1 MGTSTTTRCGSR
13 ATWPGTWAAPATTTS
28 LWLGALAPSLGVG
41 LGALLVGLAEPPGL
55 GAEAELAPGFALAL
69 AAELGVALAEA
80 LAELAPGFV
89 LALAA
94 GLGVLALAVLAADGQ
109 AWPLACLSATSVMR
123 PASRSTLTS
132 PWPGPKTT
140 RPSRLATAAAST
152 PTAKVNVAVLNSTFL
167 PLTGRRRALN
177 CTRYTP
183 GLVKAQLIC
192 WWASAGKLTVS
203 CL

>member
-28 LWLGALAPSLGVG
+28 LWLGALVPSLGAG

-55 GAEAELAPGFALAL
+55 GAEAELVRPAGLAP
-69 AAELGVALAEA
+69 LGVALAEA

-192 WWASAGKLTVS
+192 W
-203 CL
+203 

>member
-28 LWLGALAPSLGVG
+28 LWLGALAPSLGAG

-55 GAEAELAPGFALAL
+55 GAEAELAP
-69 AAELGVALAEA
+69 LGVVLAEA
-80 LAELAPGFV
+80 LAELAPGF
-89 LALAA
+89 AF
-94 GLGVLALAVLAADGQ
+94 ALAVLAADGQ
-109 AWPLACLSATSVMR
+109 ACPLACLSATKVMR

-152 PTAKVNVAVLNSTFL
+152 PTAKVNVAVLNTTFL

>member
-41 LGALLVGLAEPPGL
+41 LAEPPGL
-55 GAEAELAPGFALAL
+55 GAEAELVRPAGLAP
-69 AAELGVALAEA
+69 LGVALAEA

-167 PLTGRRRALN
+167 PLTGRKRALN

>member
-13 ATWPGTWAAPATTTS
+13 ATWPGTWAASATTTS
-28 LWLGALAPSLGVG
+28 LWLGALAPSLGAG

-55 GAEAELAPGFALAL
+55 GAEAELVRPAGLAP
-69 AAELGVALAEA
+69 LGSALAEA

>member
-55 GAEAELAPGFALAL
+55 GAALG
-69 AAELGVALAEA
+69 E
-80 LAELAPGFV
+80 
-89 LALAA
+89 
-94 GLGVLALAVLAADGQ
+94 LALAVLAADGQ
-109 AWPLACLSATSVMR
+109 AWPLACLSATRVMR

>member
-55 GAEAELAPGFALAL
+55 GAEAELVRPAGLAP
-69 AAELGVALAEA
+69 LGVALAEA

>member
-41 LGALLVGLAEPPGL
+41 LAEPPGL
-55 GAEAELAPGFALAL
+55 GAEAE
-69 AAELGVALAEA
+69 
-80 LAELAPGFV
+80 

-109 AWPLACLSATSVMR
+109 ACPLACLSATSVIR

>member
-55 GAEAELAPGFALAL
+55 GA
-69 AAELGVALAEA
+69 ALAE
-80 LAELAPGFV
+80 
-89 LALAA
+89 
-94 GLGVLALAVLAADGQ
+94 LALAVLAADGQ
-109 AWPLACLSATSVMR
+109 AWPLACLSATRVMR

>member
-55 GAEAELAPGFALAL
+55 GAALGELAL
-69 AAELGVALAEA
+69 AVGLAPLGVALAEA

-109 AWPLACLSATSVMR
+109 A
-123 PASRSTLTS
+123 
-132 PWPGPKTT
+132 
-140 RPSRLATAAAST
+140 
-152 PTAKVNVAVLNSTFL
+152 
-167 PLTGRRRALN
+167 
-177 CTRYTP
+177 
-183 GLVKAQLIC
+183 
-192 WWASAGKLTVS
+192 
-203 CL
+203 

>member
-13 ATWPGTWAAPATTTS
+13 AMWPGTWAAPATTTS

-41 LGALLVGLAEPPGL
+41 LGVLPAGLAEPPGL
-55 GAEAELAPGFALAL
+55 GAEAELVRPAGLAP
-69 AAELGVALAEA
+69 LGVALAE
-80 LAELAPGFV
+80 
-89 LALAA
+89 
-94 GLGVLALAVLAADGQ
+94 LALAVLAADGQ
-109 AWPLACLSATSVMR
+109 AWPLACLSATRVMR

-152 PTAKVNVAVLNSTFL
+152 PTAKVNVAVLNTTFL

>member
-41 LGALLVGLAEPPGL
+41 LAEPPGL
-55 GAEAELAPGFALAL
+55 GAALG
-69 AAELGVALAEA
+69 E
-80 LAELAPGFV
+80 
-89 LALAA
+89 
-94 GLGVLALAVLAADGQ
+94 LALAVLAADGQ

>member
-55 GAEAELAPGFALAL
+55 GAEAELVRPAGLAP
-69 AAELGVALAEA
+69 LGVALAEA

-109 AWPLACLSATSVMR
+109 AWPLACLSATSMMR

>member
-41 LGALLVGLAEPPGL
+41 LAEPPGL
-55 GAEAELAPGFALAL
+55 GAEAELVRPAGLAP
-69 AAELGVALAEA
+69 LGVALAEA

>member
-55 GAEAELAPGFALAL
+55 GA
-69 AAELGVALAEA
+69 ALAE
-80 LAELAPGFV
+80 
-89 LALAA
+89 
-94 GLGVLALAVLAADGQ
+94 LALAVLAADGQ

>member
-28 LWLGALAPSLGVG
+28 LWLGALVPSLGAG

-55 GAEAELAPGFALAL
+55 GAEAELVRPAGLAP
-69 AAELGVALAEA
+69 LGVALAEA

>member
-41 LGALLVGLAEPPGL
+41 LGALPVGLAEPP
-55 GAEAELAPGFALAL
+55 
-69 AAELGVALAEA
+69 
-80 LAELAPGFV
+80 
-89 LALAA
+89 

>member
-41 LGALLVGLAEPPGL
+41 LGALLIGLAEPPGL
-55 GAEAELAPGFALAL
+55 GAEAELVRPAGLAPLD
-69 AAELGVALAEA
+69 VALAEA

>member
-41 LGALLVGLAEPPGL
+41 LGALPVGLAEPPGL
-55 GAEAELAPGFALAL
+55 GAEAELVRPAGLAP
-69 AAELGVALAEA
+69 LGVALAEA

>member
-41 LGALLVGLAEPPGL
+41 LAEPPGL
-55 GAEAELAPGFALAL
+55 GA
-69 AAELGVALAEA
+69 ALAE
-80 LAELAPGFV
+80 
-89 LALAA
+89 
-94 GLGVLALAVLAADGQ
+94 LALAVLAADGQ

>member
-1 MGTSTTTRCGSR
+1 MGTYTTTRCGSR

-28 LWLGALAPSLGVG
+28 LWLGALAPLLG
-41 LGALLVGLAEPPGL
+41 VGLAEPPGL
-55 GAEAELAPGFALAL
+55 GAALG
-69 AAELGVALAEA
+69 E
-80 LAELAPGFV
+80 
-89 LALAA
+89 
-94 GLGVLALAVLAADGQ
+94 LALAVLAADGQ

>member
-1 MGTSTTTRCGSR
+1 M
-13 ATWPGTWAAPATTTS
+13 
-28 LWLGALAPSLGVG
+28 LA
-41 LGALLVGLAEPPGL
+41 VGLAS
-55 GAEAELAPGFALAL
+55 
-69 AAELGVALAEA
+69 LGVALAEA

>member
-28 LWLGALAPSLGVG
+28 LWLGPLAPSLG
-41 LGALLVGLAEPPGL
+41 VGLAEPPGL
-55 GAEAELAPGFALAL
+55 GAALAELALAVGL
-69 AAELGVALAEA
+69 APLGVALAEA
-80 LAELAPGFV
+80 LAELAPGFA

-94 GLGVLALAVLAADGQ
+94 GLGVLALAVLVADGQ

>member
-41 LGALLVGLAEPPGL
+41 LAEPPGL
-55 GAEAELAPGFALAL
+55 GAEAELVRPAGLAP
-69 AAELGVALAEA
+69 LGSALAEA

-109 AWPLACLSATSVMR
+109 A
-123 PASRSTLTS
+123 
-132 PWPGPKTT
+132 
-140 RPSRLATAAAST
+140 
-152 PTAKVNVAVLNSTFL
+152 
-167 PLTGRRRALN
+167 
-177 CTRYTP
+177 
-183 GLVKAQLIC
+183 
-192 WWASAGKLTVS
+192 
-203 CL
+203 

>member
-28 LWLGALAPSLGVG
+28 LWLGALVPSLGAG

-55 GAEAELAPGFALAL
+55 GAEAELVRPAGLAP
-69 AAELGVALAEA
+69 LGVALAEA

-192 WWASAGKLTVS
+192 WWAPAGKLTVS